1 MMSTD
6 RTVKIAGA
14 AGQGMQTIGFI
25 LGKVLTRSGL
35 HVFAVQ
41 DNESRIRGGHNF
53 FQLRVSANHI
63 LSMTEGVDVLVA
75 LNQNGVDLHQ
85 DELSE
90 NGIIIFD
97 SEKVHPQRSKDN
109 LSGIPLEKL
118 ATEHSGKKMYFN
130 AVALGAVIGILKSD
144 FKLLADY
151 FAEFFAGKSEVSE
164 ANSKA
169 AKAGFDYVNKHY
181 QHLSLS
187 LSQNQN
193 QSEKMFINGNEA
205 IALGAIT
212 AGCQF
217 FAAYPMSPSTS
228 ILTYLASKADQ
239 CRMIVEQAEDEIS
252 AVTMAIGASFTGV
265 RSMTATSGGGFSLMV
280 ESLGFAGVSETPL
293 VIVNAQRP
301 GPATGLPTRTEQ
313 SDLRFVLHASQ
324 GEFPRI
330 ILAPG
335 TAREAFYSTLKAFHL
350 AYKYQLPV
358 ILLTDQYL
366 ADSYFTEEQFEIS
379 HQKVET
385 FFPSPA
391 ELSGEENYLRYR
403 FTETG
408 VSPRIPPSWEG
419 YETIGDSHEH
429 SEDGHITEDPIIRTK
444 MVEKR
449 SKKLK
454 FVAEELD
461 KPQMIGPENGELV
474 LVGWGST
481 FGVLKEVVET
491 LVQEGIS
498 IRLMHFLGIWPFP
511 VEVVKQQ
518 LNNAKRWFA
527 VENNYNSQLSGI
539 IQELTGNMS
548 KGNILKWD
556 GRPLFK
562 ENLLNLVRK
571 ELTDETLS

>member
-1 MMSTD
+1 MSSYSTI
-6 RTVKIAGA
+6 KIAGA

-25 LGKVLTRSGL
+25 LGKVLTRSGF

-53 FQLRVSANHI
+53 FQIRISANHI
-63 LSMTEGVDVLVA
+63 LAMTEEVDVLVA
-75 LNQNGVDLHQ
+75 LNQNAVDIHQ
-85 DELSE
+85 DELSGK
-90 NGIIIFD
+90 GIIVFD
-97 SEKVHPQRSKDN
+97 SEKTHCTKKNDQ
-109 LSGIPLEKL
+109 LCGIPLEKI
-118 ATEHSGKKMYFN
+118 AVEHSGKKIYFN
-130 AVALGAVIGILKSD
+130 TVATGAVLGILKCD
-144 FKLLADY
+144 FKLLSDY
-151 FAEFFAGKSEVSE
+151 LAEFFAGKSEVAE
-164 ANSKA
+164 ANSRA
-169 AKAGFDYVNKHY
+169 ARAGFDYVNEHYKHLT
-181 QHLSLS
+181 LSLPV
-187 LSQNQN
+187 NRD

-205 IALGAIT
+205 IALGAVA

-228 ILTYLASKADQ
+228 ILTYLAGKADL
-239 CRMIVEQAEDEIS
+239 CKMIVEQAEDEIS

-324 GEFPRI
+324 GEFPRVL
-330 ILAPG
+330 LAPG
-335 TAREAFYSTLKAFHL
+335 TARDAFYSTLQAFHL
-350 AYKYQLPV
+350 AYKYQVPV

-366 ADSYFTEEQFEIS
+366 ADSYFTEEKFQVS
-379 HQKVET
+379 HQTIDT
-385 FFPSPA
+385 FFPSPG
-391 ELSGEENYLRYR
+391 ELSEVKNYLRYR

-419 YETIGDSHEH
+419 YEAICDSHEH
-429 SEDGHITEDPIIRTK
+429 SEDGHITEDPVIRTK

-449 SKKLK
+449 FQKLK
-454 FVAEELD
+454 FIAEELD
-461 KPQMIGPENGELV
+461 QPQMIGPENAEFV
-474 LVGWGST
+474 IVGWGSS

-491 LVQEGIS
+491 LVDEGTS
-498 IRLMHFLGIWPFP
+498 IRLMHFQRIWPFP
-511 VEVVKQQ
+511 LKVVKQH
-518 LNNAKRWFA
+518 LHNAKRWFA
-527 VENNYNSQLSGI
+527 VENNYTSQLNGI

-556 GRPLFK
+556 GRPFFK
-562 ENLLNLVRK
+562 ENLVNLVRK
-571 ELTDETLS
+571 EINR